1 MEVSPNIS
9 SNLPLFDNSD
19 IDIDQN
25 IENLT
30 CNALNGVSETPKA
43 IAEKK
48 KQNNMEPEHESE
60 IVEKNKTKNKNKKA
74 AKRQRPNEC
83 QEDEDSV
90 AEMKKQLKEKDEEIK
105 KLRNQIHQLNE
116 KINGL
121 QNTIINSQEKVIE
134 TIDKRFDELKN
145 ENQTTDIQINEK
157 KSMTAIPKKKIE
169 DTNNN
174 IANTKNL
181 PITPTTKTNE
191 DFPSLPKKVG
201 KDNSVPSTS
210 KKRKL
215 D

>member
-1 MEVSPNIS
+1 
-9 SNLPLFDNSD
+9 
-19 IDIDQN
+19 
-25 IENLT
+25 
-30 CNALNGVSETPKA
+30 
-43 IAEKK
+43 
-48 KQNNMEPEHESE
+48 
-60 IVEKNKTKNKNKKA
+60 
-74 AKRQRPNEC
+74 
-83 QEDEDSV
+83 
-90 AEMKKQLKEKDEEIK
+90 MKKQLKEKDEEIK

-210 KKRKL
+210 KVQELFPSLPNKGREETMETSEIDNILITEQNNQETKGVYLVNVFTNGVKNSVKANWKDL